1 MKRLSF
7 PRDIFWG
14 RAEGSKGEDECAK
27 SESKEEGSGSRRAWN
42 NVKTGP
48 GRKVTGA
55 YYF

>member
-14 RAEGSKGEDECAK
+14 RAEGSKVVRMSALK
-27 SESKEEGSGSRRAWN
+27 VSRKRQGTEASARN
-42 NVKTGP
+42 NVKTT
-48 GRKVTGA
+48 RKVTGA

>member
-1 MKRLSF
+1 MSF